1 MTDENAQKSQARRWE
16 RRVRLVDEVASE
28 LRTRIYEGW
37 YSPGSVI
44 HQENVSAE
52 LGISRTPLREAI
64 RMLEQEGL
72 LIAEPGRG
80 ARVVAASR
88 ATLLDA
94 YELRSVVDGLA
105 ARLATV
111 QMDETDIAELEGIVA
126 AQEDS
131 LDPWVPANYTKL
143 NIAFHELILRATKN
157 EFLIAQIVLLRMTA
171 QIFNPSMGIPQSVA
185 INAIRQHGAILAA
198 IRDRDAVL
206 SEQLARHHIETT
218 MKRLRG
224 QENGE
229 ANRDLTAGA

>member
-80 ARVVAASR
+80 A
-88 ATLLDA
+88 
-94 YELRSVVDGLA
+94 SV
-105 ARLATV
+105 
-111 QMDETDIAELEGIVA
+111 
-126 AQEDS
+126 
-131 LDPWVPANYTKL
+131 W
-143 NIAFHELILRATKN
+143 
-157 EFLIAQIVLLRMTA
+157 
-171 QIFNPSMGIPQSVA
+171 
-185 INAIRQHGAILAA
+185 
-198 IRDRDAVL
+198 DR
-206 SEQLARHHIETT
+206 E
-218 MKRLRG
+218 
-224 QENGE
+224 
-229 ANRDLTAGA
+229 